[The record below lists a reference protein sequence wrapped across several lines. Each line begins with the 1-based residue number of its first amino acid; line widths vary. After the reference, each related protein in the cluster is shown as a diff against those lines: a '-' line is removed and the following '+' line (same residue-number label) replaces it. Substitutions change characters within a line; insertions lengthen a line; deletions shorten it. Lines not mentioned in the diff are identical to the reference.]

1 VQNFFL
7 ILAAQAPEQFFFT
20 RSRSGCAQKKPLPG
34 THFFYLPDPVRARV
48 NFFSIGSGRLASA
61 PGKIFFIRLLCA
73 RPWCKKSLYG
83 KIFFLFARAAR
94 ALG

>member
-34 THFFYLPDPVRARV
+34 MR
-48 NFFSIGSGRLASA
+48 
-61 PGKIFFIRLLCA
+61 
-73 RPWCKKSLYG
+73 
-83 KIFFLFARAAR
+83 FFLFARPGVRSVNFFYLAAR
-94 ALG
+94 ALRAW